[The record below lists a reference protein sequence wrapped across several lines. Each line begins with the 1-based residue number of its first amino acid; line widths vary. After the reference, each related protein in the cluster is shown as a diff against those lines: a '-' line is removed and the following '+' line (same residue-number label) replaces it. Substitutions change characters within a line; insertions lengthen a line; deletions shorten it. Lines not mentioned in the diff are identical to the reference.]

1 MSRRHLQTILSRLV
15 RVVPLAA
22 LAAVACSIAVRRDLS
37 TVPVGQIGFD
47 DMCGLQDYFDT
58 IDAKGGSAPTLVKAL
73 ELEGQSEGKTVRG
86 GRARYAFEGDFQLKH
101 LRRVLNENWQR
112 LPDQLATAS
121 RVELSVRWAEKAGV
135 RRVVTDQDAELSI
148 GNESWSLPYQVCLS
162 ELLYGEPLYRQR
174 RAMWGLPF
182 PGAPAKPPA
191 VPPPAAASAPGD
203 AGAASDGGAA
213 ASSDG
218 HGN

>member
-1 MSRRHLQTILSRLV
+1 MSRRFLQSIFARLV
-15 RVVPLAA
+15 RAVPLVAV
-22 LAAVACSIAVRRDLS
+22 AAVACTIAVRRDLS

-58 IDAKGGSAPTLVKAL
+58 IEAKGGSAPALVKAL
-73 ELEGQSEGKTVRG
+73 ELEGQSDGKTVRG
-86 GRARYAFEGDFQLKH
+86 GLARFAFEGDFQLKH

-121 RVELSVRWAEKAGV
+121 RVEVAVRWGEKAGV
-135 RRVVTDQDAELSI
+135 RRVVTDQDAELTI

-174 RAMWGLPF
+174 RVMWGLPF
-182 PGAPAKPPA
+182 PGTAAKPLAAP
-191 VPPPAAASAPGD
+191 PPPAGPAP
-203 AGAASDGGAA
+203 ADGGTTADGAA
-213 ASSDG
+213 ASPDG
-218 HGN
+218 HGS

>member
-1 MSRRHLQTILSRLV
+1 MSRRPLQSFLV

-22 LAAVACSIAVRRDLS
+22 VAAVACSIAVRRDLS

-58 IDAKGGSAPTLVKAL
+58 IDAKGGYAPTLVSAL
-73 ELEGQSEGKTVRG
+73 ELEGQSDGKTVRG
-86 GRARYAFEGDFQLKH
+86 GRARFAFEGDFQLKH
-101 LRRVLNENWQR
+101 LRRVLGENWQR
-112 LPDQLATAS
+112 LPDQLAAAS
-121 RVELSVRWAEKAGV
+121 RVEVAVRWAEKAGV
-135 RRVVTDQDAELSI
+135 RRVVTDQDAELTI

-182 PGAPAKPPA
+182 PGAPAKPAAAPPQPA
-191 VPPPAAASAPGD
+191 APGDGGTAADEAAASP
-203 AGAASDGGAA
+203 
-213 ASSDG
+213 DG